1 MTITFNIDKSQ
12 RKALA
17 RRIGELMGAEVR
29 YCGVP
34 SCAYQ
39 IGSMMLGK
47 DAVLT
52 GEADE
57 NALRTLLNA
66 LKDEGYQFTAD
77 LPESPQNAQESEC
90 GEDIAVQAEPMG
102 YASEDE
108 TAEDDTVVTDVSIAS
123 ADENT
128 GEYATDDTTHLT
140 ISMPRSFFT
149 DQALDNLRRIV
160 SNKAALIKHALVTD
174 TLDIVTTDD
183 KIEFPWFTLTEEG
196 DSAAY
201 MQFIPML
208 CEFAKVRKRV
218 VTKAATSDNTAD
230 DNVNEKYAFRCFL
243 LRLGMI
249 GEEYKAARKVLLRN
263 LTGSSDF
270 RSGKPESSE
279 SHNLNQPE
287 GGAQDATDENT
298 VSE

>member
-1 MTITFNIDKSQ
+1 MTIQFNIDKSQ

-17 RRIGELMGAEVR
+17 HRIGELMGAEVR

-39 IGSMMLGK
+39 IGGMALGK

-52 GEADE
+52 GEDDE
-57 NALRTLLNA
+57 GDIRTLLNA
-66 LKDEGYQFTAD
+66 LKDEGYQFTAGF
-77 LPESPQNAQESEC
+77 PENPQNAQESEC
-90 GEDIAVQAEPMG
+90 GEDTAVQAEQVG
-102 YASEDE
+102 YASEDG
-108 TAEDDTVVTDVSIAS
+108 TD
-123 ADENT
+123 E
-128 GEYATDDTTHLT
+128 DDTTHLT

-149 DQALDNLRRIV
+149 DQALDNLQRII
-160 SNKAALIKHALVTD
+160 SNKSTLIKHALGTD
-174 TLDIVTTDD
+174 CLDIVATDD

-218 VTKAATSDNTAD
+218 VDKAT
-230 DNVNEKYAFRCFL
+230 NVDNEKYAFRCFL

-263 LTGSSDF
+263 LTGSSAF
-270 RSGKPESSE
+270 RSGKPELSDN
-279 SHNLNQPE
+279 HNQSQPE
-287 GGAQDATDENT
+287 GGAQDENGA
-298 VSE
+298 SE